1 VLSPRLTPRER
12 DVLQRIAA
20 GAYDREIAQELTIAE
35 TTVKTHVRSILR
47 KLGVR
52 SRIAAALSVWTTNPA
67 GVGSGR
73 PRGSGT

>member
-1 VLSPRLTPRER
+1 MRLTPREHE
-12 DVLQRIAA
+12 VLQRMAA
-20 GAYDREIAQELTIAE
+20 GARDREIAAELTLAE

-52 SRIAAALSVWTTNPA
+52 NRTQAVGTWTNPA